1 MRELFEKLKY
11 WIEDHT
17 MELFLIVTPLV
28 EAILA
33 TVIMVVILK
42 FALW

>member
-28 EAILA
+28 EAILV

-42 FALW
+42 FAFG